1 MLHVGL
7 ITAHVISAVT
17 AFGLGVSLVARRGSH
32 PVQARLYAVAL
43 TLMTLFVTGAV
54 ALDWDTLGGVV
65 QALFVTLL
73 ALACYVTWRGWRAR
87 SRLSAGLAS
96 LGGALRDISFALV
109 TLFTAFVVN
118 LVHGLGGPLWL
129 VLVSGILALAASWR
143 VVRVITSRRLDPVPA
158 QPRATPAARTP
169 EGVRGHTPGS

>member
-1 MLHVGL
+1 MLQAGL

-32 PVQARLYAVAL
+32 PAQARLYALAL

-54 ALDWDTLGGVV
+54 ALDWGTIGGVV
-65 QALFVTLL
+65 QMLFVVLL
-73 ALACYVTWRGWRAR
+73 VLACYVSWLGWRAR
-87 SRLSAGLAS
+87 SRLGAGLAS
-96 LGGALRDISFALV
+96 LGGALRDIGFALV

-129 VLVSGILALAASWR
+129 VLTSGILALAASWR
-143 VVRVITSRRLDPVPA
+143 VVRVITSRRLNPVPA
-158 QPRATPAARTP
+158 QPRAMSAS
-169 EGVRGHTPGS
+169 RGHTPGT